1 MRELEERQS
10 ELERLIILERSKLQ
24 VKVSAE
30 EIRTFYEA
38 ALFEEGQM
46 LINYLVKEIIVFDDE
61 IHIYFNSPLKTSP
74 DENQGF
80 SFCDK
85 QVTIPEHVQNSL
97 EMRPKN
103 LRLTMSI

>member
-1 MRELEERQS
+1 M
-10 ELERLIILERSKLQ
+10 
-24 VKVSAE
+24 SAE